1 MEEGGSVGANRYE
14 VFLKTTEIGN
24 ITKTAEALGYTQSG
38 VSHAINSLEEECGF
52 QLFIRSKFGVRLTED
67 GRRILPVIQEIVNS
81 REKLR
86 QTIATINGLE
96 LGTIRVGAFS
106 SASVNWLPKIIK
118 KFREQHP
125 NIEFQLMN
133 GDYEEVNSW
142 IAAGTID
149 CGFVTMPGEDG
160 FEVFPLVQDRL
171 LVIVPKDHPFNNAP
185 YFPFEQMAKEAFI
198 LPGEGSNYDLGRLLR
213 SSHVKPNVVFSASD
227 DYATIAMVAC
237 GLGISVLP
245 ELILQ
250 GATPEI
256 CAVNLEH
263 ESYRTIGIAVRA
275 AQAASPATQQ
285 FVAFVRRHFAA
296 FNEERVQPS
305 ESAG

>member
-1 MEEGGSVGANRYE
+1 MEGGGNMGANRYE

-24 ITKTAEALGYTQSG
+24 ITKTAETLGYTQSG

-67 GRRILPVIQEIVNS
+67 GHRILPVIQEIVNS

-96 LGTIRVGAFS
+96 IGTIRVGSFS

-133 GDYEEVNSW
+133 GDYEEVNAW

-160 FEVFPLVQDRL
+160 FEAFPLIRDRL
-171 LVIVPKDHPFNNAP
+171 LVIVPKDHPFSNAP
-185 YFPFEQMAKEAFI
+185 YFPFEQMAQEAFI
-198 LPGEGSNYDLGRLLR
+198 LPGEGANYDLGRLLR

-256 CAVNLEH
+256 CAVNLEQ

-285 FVAFVRRHFAA
+285 FVAFVRRYFA
-296 FNEERVQPS
+296 ELVEGRLQ
-305 ESAG
+305 EKQ